1 MINNKEHPDA
11 KAGDIVEVYHREDEE
26 NTRLVLQIT
35 TFTDLKNRDAI
46 SIESGVAAQFKLRTF
61 TDVVMRVVDVADVA
75 LDSIEI
81 TFKDQY
87 MGRSEMW
94 RLKKYLVRKQYYT
107 LSLVT
112 RV

>member
-11 KAGDIVEVYHREDEE
+11 KAGDIVEVFHRNDEE
-26 NTRLVLQIT
+26 NTKLLLQIT
-35 TFTDLKNRDAI
+35 TFTDLKNRDVI
-46 SIESGVAAQFKLRTF
+46 SIESGVANQFKLRTF
-61 TDVVMRVVDVADVA
+61 SDVVMRVVDVADVA

-94 RLKKYLVRKQYYT
+94 RLKKYLVRIT
-107 LSLVT
+107 NIRIAT
-112 RV
+112 